1 MRIFLS
7 KEKDI
12 KKLVVT
18 RENRAHSNARA
29 TEYAVVLLGLYLFPL
44 KLLKERN
51 NSGERPLDYLID
63 SEDE

>member
-1 MRIFLS
+1 MGIFLS

-29 TEYAVVLLGLYLFPL
+29 TEYAGVLPGLYLSDIISLSF
-44 KLLKERN
+44 
-51 NSGERPLDYLID
+51 ITF
-63 SEDE
+63 

>member
-29 TEYAVVLLGLYLFPL
+29 KEYARMLLGLYLSDILSLSFMT
-44 KLLKERN
+44 
-51 NSGERPLDYLID
+51 S
-63 SEDE
+63 